1 MAVWLNRMDNEG
13 CRPKILFGENQIF
26 FLVGSESNHPLAGPE
41 KVVSDSSIFQN
52 RLIRQTPFQA
62 KAKADIQPK
71 LYEPTSSLP
80 TETLPP
86 KVSPEGAGKTD
97 GCLASYALNFPAE
110 HFSRGGDARP
120 QHSGFFSENPG
131 YGILIRSPHL
141 KKDSAGRIIVLIK
154 KLKIFE
160 FG

>member
-1 MAVWLNRMDNEG
+1 MRVVD
-13 CRPKILFGENQIF
+13 PKFYLEKTRF

-41 KVVSDSSIFQN
+41 KAISGSSIFQN

-62 KAKADIQPK
+62 KAKADLQPK
-71 LYEPTSSLP
+71 LYEPTSKQLP

-97 GCLASYALNFPAE
+97 GCSASYALNFAAE

-131 YGILIRSPHL
+131 YGNLIRSPHL

>member
-1 MAVWLNRMDNEG
+1 MSTQNSTWRKPD
-13 CRPKILFGENQIF
+13 F

-41 KVVSDSSIFQN
+41 KAVSGSSIFQN
-52 RLIRQTPFQA
+52 RLIRQSPFQA

-71 LYEPTSSLP
+71 LYEPTSKLT

-97 GCLASYALNFPAE
+97 GCLASYAHNFAAE

-154 KLKIFE
+154 NSKYFNSGKTVTNKTRLYL
-160 FG
+160 